1 MHPSLTPGSPGRERH
16 ALTDDRPAL
25 DQITGQ
31 ITGQVAA
38 QVTGQVT
45 RLATVDGALS
55 DVLDEG
61 SATSASM
68 GSGYRRLWRTLADA
82 TDGGKRFRSGLFTSA
97 YRAWGGTDMRAA
109 ASVGAAIELLH
120 TAFLVHDDVIDGDD
134 MRRGRLNVSGSH
146 LEQAR
151 SAGVEED
158 RAREYAAAAGILAGD
173 LALTAALRTVA
184 FVPAPQATVR
194 RLFDLFDRALHTTA
208 AGELADVWMSLG
220 ADHPSL
226 PEILSAEER
235 KTGAYS
241 FTLPLQAAAALAGAS
256 EHTIEAAGDVGRQLG
271 IAYQLVDD
279 LLGVFGDPARTGK
292 SVLSDLRSGKQTPVI
307 AHARSTALWQDIEPY
322 VGRADLTAAQACTAR
337 ELLTVSGSRG
347 FVLDLA
353 EDYADA
359 ALTSARD
366 MAMPGPLLAW
376 ISTMTTDLLESA

>member
-1 MHPSLTPGSPGRERH
+1 MHPSLTPDVPGLERR
-16 ALTDDRPAL
+16 ALTEDRPAP
-25 DQITGQ
+25 DG
-31 ITGQVAA
+31 
-38 QVTGQVT
+38 VT
-45 RLATVDGALS
+45 RLATVDGALTGALS
-55 DVLDEG
+55 EG

-68 GSGYRRLWRTLADA
+68 GFAYRRLWGTLAEA
-82 TDGGKRFRSGLFTSA
+82 TDGGKRFRSGLFTAA
-97 YRAWGGTDMRAA
+97 YRAWGGTDMHAA

-134 MRRGRLNVSGSH
+134 MRRGRLNVSGAH

-151 SAGVEED
+151 SAGVPEP
-158 RAREYAAAAGILAGD
+158 RAREYASAAGIIAGD

-184 FVPAPQATVR
+184 FVPAPQATMR
-194 RLFDLFDRALHTTA
+194 RLFDLFDRALHITA

-220 ADHPSL
+220 SDHPTL

-241 FTLPLQAAAALAGAS
+241 FTLPLQAGAALAGAS

-279 LLGVFGDPARTGK
+279 LLGVFGDPAATGK
-292 SVLSDLRSGKQTPVI
+292 SVLSDLRSGKQTPLI
-307 AHARSTALWQDIEPY
+307 AHARSTSLWPDIERY
-322 VGRADLTAAQACTAR
+322 VGRADLTAEQAALAR

-347 FVLDLA
+347 FVVDLA

-359 ALTSARD
+359 ALTAARD
-366 MAMPGPLLAW
+366 MGMPGQLVTW
-376 ISTMTTDLLESA
+376 IATMTTDLLGQV

>member
-1 MHPSLTPGSPGRERH
+1 MHPSLTPESPGRERQV
-16 ALTDDRPAL
+16 RPEGAL
-25 DQITGQ
+25 D
-31 ITGQVAA
+31 
-38 QVTGQVT
+38 QVT
-45 RLATVDGALS
+45 RLVTVDGALT
-55 DVLDEG
+55 DVLTEG
-61 SATSASM
+61 SATSASR
-68 GSGYRRLWRTLADA
+68 GFAYRRLWGSLVDA
-82 TDGGKRFRSGLFTSA
+82 TDGGKRFRSALFTSA
-97 YRAWGGTDMRAA
+97 YRAWGGTDAHAA
-109 ASVGAAIELLH
+109 AAVGAAIELLH

-151 SAGVEED
+151 TAGVQEH

-173 LALTAALRTVA
+173 LALTAALRTIA
-184 FVPAPQATVR
+184 FVPAPHATVR
-194 RLFDLFDRALHTTA
+194 RLFDLFDQALHTTA

-220 ADHPSL
+220 VDHPSL

-279 LLGVFGDPARTGK
+279 LLGVFGDPAATGK
-292 SVLSDLRSGKQTPVI
+292 SVLSDLRSGKQTPLI
-307 AHARSTALWQDIEPY
+307 AHARSTAFWPDIEPY
-322 VGRADLTAAQACTAR
+322 VGCADLTAAQAGLVR
-337 ELLTVSGSRG
+337 DLLTVSGSRG

-359 ALTSARD
+359 AGTAARD
-366 MAMPGPLLAW
+366 MGMPAPLVTW
-376 ISTMTTDLLESA
+376 IGSMTSDLLRQVR